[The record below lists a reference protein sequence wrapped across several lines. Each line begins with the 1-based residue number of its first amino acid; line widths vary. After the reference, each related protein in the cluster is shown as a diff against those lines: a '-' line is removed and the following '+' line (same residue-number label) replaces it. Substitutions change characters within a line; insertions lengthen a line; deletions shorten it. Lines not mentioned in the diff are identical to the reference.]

1 MTIYTLSVIT
11 NTGFPY
17 FHTKIKELPKGIKLF
32 LRFFDFTEDKDQP
45 QMDQDSDSTFALNS
59 GLISALFEFAR
70 SMDKKIRSLVFKS
83 RTDENKMIIT
93 GESPLN
99 SGDVLITSQTETYLL
114 HKSFKAKIELIYD
127 LIIAAKIPLD
137 SADRINNREKLK
149 IVDILTD
156 HTAREHAFQYQNGIH
171 SLASKFLKAM
181 GDYGL
186 ETIVLTSFDLSPIMV
201 ILLKCF
207 AN

>member
-99 SGDVLITSQTETYLL
+99 SGDVLSTFRFRPRKVIWPFSYKTQLSKLYIKEKNTSSCLRHPY
-114 HKSFKAKIELIYD
+114 
-127 LIIAAKIPLD
+127 
-137 SADRINNREKLK
+137 
-149 IVDILTD
+149 
-156 HTAREHAFQYQNGIH
+156 
-171 SLASKFLKAM
+171 
-181 GDYGL
+181 
-186 ETIVLTSFDLSPIMV
+186 
-201 ILLKCF
+201 
-207 AN
+207 